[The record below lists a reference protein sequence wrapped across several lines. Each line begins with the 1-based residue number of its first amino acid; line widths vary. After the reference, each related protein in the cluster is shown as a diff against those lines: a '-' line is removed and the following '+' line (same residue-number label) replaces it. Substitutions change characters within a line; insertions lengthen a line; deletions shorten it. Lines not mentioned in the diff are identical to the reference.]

1 MNMSSHLPSRSR
13 GFNLLEVLVALVVV
27 MIGLLGIAG
36 LQARAH
42 TSELES
48 YQRAQALVLLY
59 DMVDRINNNRL
70 TASCFA
76 VTTDTTNG
84 TPYLGTVVGG
94 GHFSTPTT
102 SCGVSTTQNN
112 TLANN
117 SINAWDDLLRGA
129 SEKKGAAATEV
140 GAMIGARG
148 CISYNTGSEYVDA
161 ATGLNIAGTGE
172 YTISVAWQGMADT
185 FAPTVSCGKNLYA
198 TETKRRTVWVTTRL
212 GTLIAR

>member
-1 MNMSSHLPSRSR
+1 MNMSSHLPSRSL

-27 MIGLLGIAG
+27 MIGLLGIVG

-48 YQRAQALVLLY
+48 YQRAQALVMLY

-70 TASCFA
+70 TAPCFA
-76 VTTDTTNG
+76 ITTDTTNG
-84 TPYLGTVVGG
+84 TPYLGTVAGG
-94 GHFSTPTT
+94 GHLSTPT
-102 SCGVSTTQNN
+102 SLCGVSTTQNN
-112 TLANN
+112 ALANN
-117 SINAWDDLLRGA
+117 SINAWDALLRGA
-129 SEKKGAAATEV
+129 SETKGGAEV

-148 CISYNTGSEYVDA
+148 CVSYNTGSEYVDA
-161 ATGLNIAGTGE
+161 ATGLNIGGTGE